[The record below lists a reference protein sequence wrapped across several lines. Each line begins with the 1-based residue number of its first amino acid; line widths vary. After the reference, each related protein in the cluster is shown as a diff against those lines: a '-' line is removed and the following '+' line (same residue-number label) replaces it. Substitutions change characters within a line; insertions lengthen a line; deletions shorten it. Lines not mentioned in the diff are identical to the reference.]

1 VWHIKEEGF
10 IQRIVDVLRK
20 AGNVVSE
27 KERKDKDKR

>member
-1 VWHIKEEGF
+1 VWYIKEEGF

-20 AGNVVSE
+20 VGNVVSV